1 MSLVF
6 FCFVNSCDF
15 CFVRSRDN
23 KARQEVEHGGNKYQ
37 FKAYLFNNS
46 IKDPEIVLWPPIPWR
61 RKENSQRT
69 RFVLIGGESP
79 PPSPSPHEGFV
90 SIGVM

>member
-79 PPSPSPHEGFV
+79 PPPPSPHEGFV